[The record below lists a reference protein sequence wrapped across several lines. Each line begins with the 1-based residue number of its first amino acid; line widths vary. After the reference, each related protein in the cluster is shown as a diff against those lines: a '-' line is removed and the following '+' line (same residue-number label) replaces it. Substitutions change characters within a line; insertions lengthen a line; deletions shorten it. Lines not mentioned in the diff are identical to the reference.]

1 MSRQILT
8 GNQAFSLWESCLRK
22 IYNTPASVTVVTG
35 EWKTGK
41 TDFALYLT
49 FDELKERLRVIEK
62 IGTNIKVFKDEK
74 FSDLDDRIVYVDN
87 FVDFETFVFQDKKP
101 KVFIFDEAI
110 KSSPSRKAMSKLNTK
125 WLEYVPELSKGKCH
139 LIAITQAKDYTESL
153 FLNPIWNRAEWH
165 KINKTTVIL
174 TILKPRIEMHTFYD
188 VPPTSLKFD
197 PYRQAIWRMYP
208 EKKMENLPFEVKIA
222 FDYAHGV
229 SSEELM
235 QKYQLGSR
243 MQAIRLI
250 RKGIRILEQMI
261 SNIVTNEWKED
272 NLE

>member
-8 GNQAFSLWESCLRK
+8 GNQAFNLWESCLRK

-41 TDFALYLT
+41 TDTSLYIA
-49 FDELKERLRVIEK
+49 FDELKEKLGIIKK

-74 FSDLDDRIVYVDN
+74 FTELDDRIAYIDN
-87 FVDFETFVFQDKKP
+87 FVDLEMFLFQDKKP

-110 KSSPSRKAMSKLNTK
+110 KSAPSRKAMSQINTK
-125 WLEYVPELSKGKCH
+125 WLDYVPELSKAKCH
-139 LIAITQAKDYTESL
+139 LIVVTQSKNYMEKL
-153 FLNPIWNRAEWH
+153 FLDPIFVRAEWR

-174 TILKPRIEMHTFYD
+174 TILKPTIEIHTFHD
-188 VPPTSLKFD
+188 VPGTSLKFD
-197 PYRQAIWRMYP
+197 PYRQAIWRMHP

-222 FDYAHGV
+222 FDYAHGI

-243 MQAIRLI
+243 MQAVRLI
-250 RKGIRILEQMI
+250 RKGIRILEQI
-261 SNIVTNEWKED
+261 LRNVVTSEWKED
-272 NLE
+272 KIE